1 MVDFNERAELRL
13 LANRAVILARMQALT
28 VDGVVS
34 MMESQKLLADRRE
47 NNEAL
52 KELKAARDGV
62 VESHREWDMMDHKTR
77 ARVKKDLDELS
88 PA

>member
-62 VESHREWDMMDHKTR
+62 VESHREWDMMDPKTR

-88 PA
+88 PV